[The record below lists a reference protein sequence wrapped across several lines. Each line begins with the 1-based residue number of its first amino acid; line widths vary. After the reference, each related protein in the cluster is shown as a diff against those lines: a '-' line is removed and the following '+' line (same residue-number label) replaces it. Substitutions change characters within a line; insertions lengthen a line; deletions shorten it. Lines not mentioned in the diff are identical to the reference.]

1 VNKQQSQAI
10 AAALC
15 RVVDYW
21 HARAAAEQDAQT
33 AHVGSPV
40 AERIIAGMKESE
52 SRVAQALEA
61 VNLDAE
67 DENGEPH
74 KVG

>member
-1 VNKQQSQAI
+1 MNKQQSQAF
-10 AAALC
+10 ASVLC

-21 HARAAAEQDAQT
+21 HTRATAEQDAQT

-40 AERIIAGMKESE
+40 AERIIAGLKESE

-67 DENGEPH
+67 DESGEPH
-74 KVG
+74 HVG